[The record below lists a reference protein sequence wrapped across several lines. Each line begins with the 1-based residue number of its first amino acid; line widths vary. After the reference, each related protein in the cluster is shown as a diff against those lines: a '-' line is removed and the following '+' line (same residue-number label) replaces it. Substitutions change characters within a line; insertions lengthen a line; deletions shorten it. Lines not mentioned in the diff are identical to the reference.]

1 MKSGGIVA
9 RISIQGMCW
18 DSGEVKTNNWG
29 DKTMTS
35 IKNVGEIH
43 FFLQHSSYEVLLPSD
58 HTRAIF
64 KVRKH

>member
-1 MKSGGIVA
+1 
-9 RISIQGMCW
+9 
-18 DSGEVKTNNWG
+18 
-29 DKTMTS
+29 MTS